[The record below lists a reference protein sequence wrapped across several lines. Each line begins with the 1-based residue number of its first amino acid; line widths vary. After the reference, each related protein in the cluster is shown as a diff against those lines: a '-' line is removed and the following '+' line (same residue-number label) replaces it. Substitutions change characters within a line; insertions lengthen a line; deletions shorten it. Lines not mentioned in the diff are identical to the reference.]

1 MELIII
7 IPAVAQGIL
16 LLYLF
21 ITLFVLRFATKKTGK
36 GNSRTYRDE
45 KCSTKILVIIPAH
58 NEEVFIKD
66 TIKAIKCSKYPSHLK
81 DIVLLADRCTDNT
94 ANVAR
99 KENVVVCDNLH
110 NAYHTKGGI
119 LKAYFNE
126 NLSTISRYDYV
137 CVIDADTIVD
147 KYFFIEADRQ
157 FKRGYK
163 IVQGKVSIYT
173 TVKNRISGFMVI
185 YQSILNTC
193 FFQLLSCCNK
203 STLIAGKGMF
213 FSPCVFKH
221 IMWNEQTLIEDV
233 DISFQ
238 AILLGMQ
245 IHYCDKIKVSCVP
258 PHTFRDMWNQQRRWL
273 SGQSM
278 LIRNNFNN
286 FISGKLIDGTKM
298 FVIEGIICVSILP
311 IVFTTV
317 VHLPKSFC
325 LILSYNVIA
334 MLTAMATVE
343 MDNSKA
349 QIGIKD
355 VLVFPFILLC
365 WYIINIISFFCP
377 IKFWKELKYKSSNN

>member
-1 MELIII
+1 MKLIVIISALLQGMLLFYLSIII
-7 IPAVAQGIL
+7 L
-16 LLYLF
+16 
-21 ITLFVLRFATKKTGK
+21 VLRFDNKIIGK
-36 GNSRTYRDE
+36 GNSRTDRDE

-66 TIKAIKCSKYPSHLK
+66 TIKAIKCSKYPSKLR
-81 DIVLLADRCTDNT
+81 DIVVLADRCTDNT
-94 ANVAR
+94 ANIAR
-99 KENVVVCDNLH
+99 KENVLVYDDLD

-119 LKAYFNE
+119 LKSYFNE
-126 NLSTISRYDYV
+126 NLSIICQYDYV

-147 KYFFIEADRQ
+147 KCFFIEADRE

-193 FFQLLSCCNK
+193 FFKLLACFNK

-213 FSPCVFKH
+213 FTPCVFKH

-245 IHYCDKIKVSCVP
+245 IHYCDKIKVSCIP
-258 PHTFRDMWNQQRRWL
+258 PHTLCDMWNQQRRWL

-278 LIRNNFNN
+278 LIRNNVNL
-286 FISGKLIDGTKM
+286 IKGKLIDGAKM
-298 FVIEGIICVSILP
+298 FVIEGIICVFILP
-311 IVFTTV
+311 IVFITA
-317 VHLPKSFC
+317 VHFPKSFY
-325 LILSYNVIA
+325 LILSYDVIA
-334 MLTAMATVE
+334 MLTAITTVK
-343 MDNSKA
+343 MDNNKER
-349 QIGIKD
+349 IDIKD
-355 VLVFPFILLC
+355 VLVFPFILVC
-365 WYIINIISFFCP
+365 WYIINITSFFCP
-377 IKFWKELKYKSSNN
+377 IKFWKDLKYKSSNN